1 MTTTASTTMTSL
13 PRKVVA
19 NVPSSKHPVSALAA
33 YKARLN
39 KPTTDN
45 TPTAAAAT
53 VTSINTSKR
62 VAHTTTSNSK
72 PTGPPAILPNI
83 RSKIP
88 IKDRQLIA
96 NKLFE
101 GYKRIYDPI
110 LSLRPTIATEHA
122 EQQEAI
128 ILNSTA
134 NLAGY
139 KQKAVSI
146 LGSLK
151 KRPVSTGPEDVG
163 IDGEWKDPALKQND
177 LKALLER
184 LDECTVPLDG
194 LQELGYPLPD
204 LLHSAKEESKVEVG
218 SQAVCDRC
226 QKVYVVKDILDKSDA
241 EVCLHHPRR
250 MKTVLVNGEKK
261 RVYRCCEDALE
272 SIGCARGPHVYKE
285 DNLNALH
292 NKIPFIRAPAYDS
305 NNTNRRK
312 LVALDCEMGYTTAG
326 MELIRLTV
334 VDEEKNMLLDE
345 LVLPS
350 NMVIDLNTQFSGVKT
365 LEGVKHDLFSLRKEL
380 FKYVDQDTVI
390 VGHGLEND
398 MYALRLIHTKIV
410 DTVALFPHKA
420 GLPYRNSLRTLAS
433 AITKKFIQEGS
444 DGHDSLE
451 DASICIDLLK
461 EYIKR
466 KK

>member
-1 MTTTASTTMTSL
+1 M
-13 PRKVVA
+13 
-19 NVPSSKHPVSALAA
+19 
-33 YKARLN
+33 
-39 KPTTDN
+39 
-45 TPTAAAAT
+45 
-53 VTSINTSKR
+53 
-62 VAHTTTSNSK
+62 
-72 PTGPPAILPNI
+72 
-83 RSKIP
+83 
-88 IKDRQLIA
+88 
-96 NKLFE
+96 KL
-101 GYKRIYDPI
+101 
-110 LSLRPTIATEHA
+110 PTIATEHA

-146 LGSLK
+146 LGNLK

-184 LDECTVPLDG
+184 LDECTIPLDG

-398 MYALRLIHTKIV
+398 MCALRLIHTKIV

>member
-39 KPTTDN
+39 KPTADN
-45 TPTAAAAT
+45 TPTAAGAAGAAT
-53 VTSINTSKR
+53 VASINTSKR

-88 IKDRQLIA
+88 IKDRQ
-96 NKLFE
+96 
-101 GYKRIYDPI
+101 
-110 LSLRPTIATEHA
+110 
-122 EQQEAI
+122 QEAI

-146 LGSLK
+146 LGNLK

-184 LDECTVPLDG
+184 LDECTIPLDG

-398 MYALRLIHTKIV
+398 MCALRLIHTKIV